1 MDINIFIFGSD
12 EDLSNYLS
20 SSSLNENC
28 HFLSQE
34 SPIDYSFSLG
44 DIVILVSDDLHLI
57 KNTVNHLSREIPFL
71 LLTRKYNWFHL
82 VDYPFLKVI
91 THPFTSLLLKSYIE
105 EMIDSINKYRLL
117 ENHIVG
123 NSNDIKKLRSNII
136 LASSITSPINIY
148 GESGTGKTLAA
159 KLIHKLR
166 HKEKDLVYINCAN
179 LSSSV
184 ADSDLFGHSKGAFT
198 SASSHRKGLISQA
211 NNSTLFL
218 DEIGN
223 LPLDKQAKLLDT
235 IENGIYRSI
244 GDDSEH
250 ISSFHLITA
259 GQEPLEKLLEKK
271 KLREDFYYRI
281 SSFSF
286 CITPLREHKED
297 IPELVR
303 HYEKRK
309 KITKRHITDYEPF
322 FLSDWLGNIR
332 ELIHFLDRVYLV

>member
-1 MDINIFIFGSD
+1 MDINIFVFGSD
-12 EDLSNYLS
+12 SELSLFLS
-20 SSSLNENC
+20 SSSMNESC

-34 SPIDYSFSLG
+34 SPLDYSFSLG
-44 DIVILVSDDLHLI
+44 DIIILVSDNLDLI
-57 KNTVNHLSREIPFL
+57 KKTVRHISTEIPFL
-71 LLTRKYNWFHL
+71 LLTHKYSRLHL
-82 VDYPFLKVI
+82 VDYPLMKVI
-91 THPFTSLLLKSYIE
+91 THPFTSLALKCDIE
-105 EMIDSINKYRLL
+105 KMIDSINKYRLL
-117 ENHIVG
+117 ETHIVG
-123 NSNDIKKLRSNII
+123 KSRDIKRLRSNIV
-136 LASSITSPINIY
+136 LASTMSSPVNIY

-159 KLIHKLR
+159 KLIHKLSR
-166 HKEKDLVYINCAN
+166 KEKEMVYINCAN

-198 SASSHRKGLISQA
+198 SASSKRNGLLSMA
-211 NNSTLFL
+211 DNSTLFL

-235 IENGIYRSI
+235 IENGRYRSI
-244 GDDSEH
+244 GDDSEQS
-250 ISSFHLITA
+250 SSFRLITA

-286 CITPLREHKED
+286 SIAPLREHKED

-303 HYEKRK
+303 HYESRK
-309 KITKRHITDYEPF
+309 KITKNLITDYDAF

-332 ELIHFLDRVYLV
+332 ELIHFLDRIYLV